1 MPSTNYA
8 PIWKYNNG
16 KPQSSNG
23 VKLGVDDSYFHL
35 HIVSDEEIQVGDYY
49 TIYDSKSVHKAGGMN
64 QTWYKEMCKKIIA
77 STDSSL
83 NLPKLSNDFI
93 KKYCEVGGI
102 DEIMIEYE
110 TGYTQQQ
117 YSEIDLQFERPK
129 VNSNNEI
136 SISRIKEFW
145 TRDEI
150 KQLLWQAFTAKM
162 DKATPIVIQGEIIP
176 EFEKWLLENL

>member
-1 MPSTNYA
+1 
-8 PIWKYNNG
+8 
-16 KPQSSNG
+16 
-23 VKLGVDDSYFHL
+23 
-35 HIVSDEEIQVGDYY
+35 
-49 TIYDSKSVHKAGGMN
+49 MN

-136 SISRIKEFW
+136 SISRIRK
-145 TRDEI
+145 
-150 KQLLWQAFTAKM
+150 
-162 DKATPIVIQGEIIP
+162 
-176 EFEKWLLENL
+176 